1 MKFLPLCPAFV
12 VALSSCSP
20 SQGASSIMVEAPD
33 YGPIGEG
40 MKFLALAL
48 LGAVVVFSI
57 ASLINNKN
65 DHD

>member
-1 MKFLPLCPAFV
+1 MKFLPFTPLLA

-48 LGAVVVFSI
+48 LGAVVVFSLVL
-57 ASLINNKN
+57 LINNKN
-65 DHD
+65 NHD